1 MTLVTAPQQ
10 KKIENKFYFFASTF
24 ENRKAD
30 VVLLQRQTMEK
41 NSALVKEKKF
51 LS

>member
-1 MTLVTAPQQ
+1 MTLVTHDTRDRSAA

-30 VVLLQRQTMEK
+30 VVLLQRQNDGEK
-41 NSALVKEKKF
+41 
-51 LS
+51 